1 MFNIGGGELLVIM
14 LVALLVLGPDKLPG
28 AAKQA
33 GEFLTK
39 MRSMSNDF
47 RQEIKDAVP
56 DEVLDLKRE
65 VDETR
70 RSLQRTAT
78 DMEIEVKAREKG
90 RRLVA
95 QDEQSKKVAETPEPS
110 KGAALS
116 AAAGTAASGS
126 DEEDASSGVE
136 VDDDTVAPP
145 ISTAET
151 AGMFAVDKPDTA
163 KEIRAINADMPMNP
177 FTADADEPTDDTA

>member
-56 DEVLDLKRE
+56 EEVLDLKRE
-65 VDETR
+65 VDQTR

-95 QDEQSKKVAETPEPS
+95 QDEQSKKVADTPEPS

-116 AAAGTAASGS
+116 AAAGATASVS
-126 DEEDASSGVE
+126 DEGDAPAE

-151 AGMFAVDKPDTA
+151 AGMFAVDKPETA
-163 KEIRAINADMPMNP
+163 KEVRAIDADMPMNP

>member
-33 GEFLTK
+33 GEFLNK
-39 MRSMSNDF
+39 LRSMSNDF
-47 RQEIKDAVP
+47 RQEIRDAVP

-65 VDETR
+65 VDQTR
-70 RSLQRTAT
+70 QSLQRAAT
-78 DMEIEVKAREKG
+78 DLEIEAKAREKG

-95 QDEQSKKVAETPEPS
+95 QDEQSKKRAETPGPS
-110 KGAALS
+110 KSAPLS
-116 AAAGTAASGS
+116 AAATTGTTGPDEIDAPSG
-126 DEEDASSGVE
+126 DE

-151 AGMFAVDKPDTA
+151 AGMFAGEQPDTETEVPA
-163 KEIRAINADMPMNP
+163 YDSESPANSFSP
-177 FTADADEPTDDTA
+177 DADEPTGEPA

>member
-33 GEFLTK
+33 GEFLNK
-39 MRSMSNDF
+39 VRSMSSDF
-47 RQEIKDAVP
+47 RQEIRDAVP

-65 VDETR
+65 VDQTR
-70 RSLQRTAT
+70 QSLQRTAT
-78 DMEIEVKAREKG
+78 DLEIEVKAREKG

-95 QDEQSKKVAETPEPS
+95 QDEQSKKLTGTPEPS
-110 KGAALS
+110 TS
-116 AAAGTAASGS
+116 TAANDTASTATA
-126 DEEDASSGVE
+126 EADAVSGVE
-136 VDDDTVAPP
+136 GDDDSVAPP

-151 AGMFAVDKPDTA
+151 AGMFAAEKPDTA
-163 KEIRAINADMPMNP
+163 SKTPVINADMPRNP
-177 FTADADEPTDDTA
+177 FTADDDESTGDPA

>member
-33 GEFLTK
+33 GEFLNK
-39 MRSMSNDF
+39 LRSMSNDF

-56 DEVLDLKRE
+56 DEVLELKRE
-65 VDETR
+65 VDQTR
-70 RSLQRTAT
+70 QSLQRTAT
-78 DMEIEVKAREKG
+78 DLEIEVKAREKG

-95 QDEQSKKVAETPEPS
+95 QDEQSKKVAGTPEQAT
-110 KGAALS
+110 GAALTAAAS
-116 AAAGTAASGS
+116 AATTGS
-126 DEEDASSGVE
+126 DEEDTTSGVE
-136 VDDDTVAPP
+136 GEEDTAAPP

-151 AGMFAVDKPDTA
+151 AGMFAVDQPDAA
-163 KEIRAINADMPMNP
+163 KEVRAINADMPMNP